1 MVPCPVGYG
10 QPDIGLITSPEL
22 TLRDSMPFNSVAV
35 DDIAWIKGIPY
46 PRDVQFRQI
55 IVTGPPSSGKTT
67 LIQKLQGWPEEGYLD
82 LASKDWWRNR
92 VLTFRPREVHFG
104 FPFESLQDSY
114 TVFDR
119 EWLDAPTPIDLKRV
133 QIPPA
138 KRWFFNIDWRARFVF
153 DFQLLS
159 ADRIYDIRKARAR
172 AGTHPVDERLTRDEV
187 VKQVA
192 VYETLALHFHRCGMN
207 VIVRHT
213 FEGMPRRI
221 LDAETTGSL

>member
-1 MVPCPVGYG
+1 MH
-10 QPDIGLITSPEL
+10 L
-22 TLRDSMPFNSVAV
+22 NSVAV

-46 PRDVQFRQI
+46 PSDVHFRQI

-82 LASKDWWRNR
+82 LARNDWWRNR

-104 FPFESLQDSY
+104 FPFEHFKDSY
-114 TVFDR
+114 AVFDR

-133 QIPPA
+133 QIPPG

-172 AGTHPVDERLTRDEV
+172 AGTHPVDANLTRDEV
-187 VKQVA
+187 MRQAA
-192 VYETLALHFHRCGMN
+192 VYETLALHFHRCGMR

-221 LDAETTGSL
+221 MDPQATDS

>member
-1 MVPCPVGYG
+1 M
-10 QPDIGLITSPEL
+10 DL
-22 TLRDSMPFNSVAV
+22 NSVAV
-35 DDIAWIKGIPY
+35 EDVAWIKGIPY
-46 PRDVQFRQI
+46 PRDVHFRQI

-82 LASKDWWRNR
+82 LARSDWWRSR

-104 FPFESLQDSY
+104 FPFETLRESY

-119 EWLDAPTPIDLKRV
+119 EWLDAPAPIDLKRV
-133 QIPPA
+133 QIPPG

-159 ADRIYDIRKARAR
+159 TERIYTIRKARAR

-187 VKQVA
+187 EKQVA
-192 VYETLALHFHRCGMN
+192 VYETLALHFHRCGMQ

-213 FEGMPRRI
+213 FDGMPRRI
-221 LDAETTGSL
+221 VDPEARQAADSH